1 MSATKRALKAARRR
15 ENRIRRKYE
24 RMKPLMEPENVFGA
38 QALFDAAKTCKNG
51 VWWKQSVIEH
61 IKTNLAHAIM
71 LHDEIMNGDYRKR
84 EPVHFI
90 LNERGKERLISA
102 VRFRDRDVQR
112 SLCDNNLVPIVSNT
126 LIYDNGAS
134 LSGKGTS
141 FTRNRLRNDMLK
153 AFNQYVRNVNNDYM
167 NVCMNEMNNNNN
179 DSDSVNHEN
188 NAAGESWKQCNQ
200 DKVNLLYENNDE
212 LRGMNKN
219 RIQDN
224 KWIDPHVVVFD
235 YHNYFGSIDSMI
247 VFEQLQSMYEHYAI
261 DMEPFVQPDE
271 QNEFNAFKDNIQKI
285 LDILR
290 IFIHDEKHLGLG
302 NQTSQTMA
310 IWFVNKIDHMASSY
324 GYYGRYMD
332 DGYCICPDRQSAESF
347 KRMLIKESD
356 RIGLTMNP
364 HKLKMFPLQSGC
376 MHFMKRDY
384 KFDEHGMLHVRMSV
398 KSLKYNHRHVRNVI
412 QHTDG
417 IMIDLRT
424 IVYIGLAFKANIQDC
439 TDRTG
444 LWKSYAEWFND
455 LCHENG
461 FNDFNV
467 RRDKEL
473 LMQERPKSYRKTCKH
488 KNKRINRIIK
498 IKCI

>member
-90 LNERGKERLISA
+90 LNERDKERLISA

-188 NAAGESWKQCNQ
+188 NAAG
-200 DKVNLLYENNDE
+200 
-212 LRGMNKN
+212 
-219 RIQDN
+219 
-224 KWIDPHVVVFD
+224 
-235 YHNYFGSIDSMI
+235 
-247 VFEQLQSMYEHYAI
+247 
-261 DMEPFVQPDE
+261 
-271 QNEFNAFKDNIQKI
+271 
-285 LDILR
+285 
-290 IFIHDEKHLGLG
+290 
-302 NQTSQTMA
+302 
-310 IWFVNKIDHMASSY
+310 
-324 GYYGRYMD
+324 
-332 DGYCICPDRQSAESF
+332 
-347 KRMLIKESD
+347 
-356 RIGLTMNP
+356 
-364 HKLKMFPLQSGC
+364 
-376 MHFMKRDY
+376 
-384 KFDEHGMLHVRMSV
+384 
-398 KSLKYNHRHVRNVI
+398 
-412 QHTDG
+412 
-417 IMIDLRT
+417 
-424 IVYIGLAFKANIQDC
+424 
-439 TDRTG
+439 
-444 LWKSYAEWFND
+444 
-455 LCHENG
+455 
-461 FNDFNV
+461 
-467 RRDKEL
+467 
-473 LMQERPKSYRKTCKH
+473 
-488 KNKRINRIIK
+488 
-498 IKCI
+498 